1 MKHGI
6 SKRILLVDD
15 DVDLLML
22 LERILMKAGYVVDA
36 AASLPEAE
44 DIFPQFAPHLVLLDI
59 NIKGEDGR
67 KLCWKLKAENPE
79 TKVII
84 LSGYDYSVARAVLFG
99 ADDLI
104 PKPVNIEYLLHQES
118 PDNRYLLFHS
128 GDLQR
133 KYETRIPHRAIGVVY
148 DPERERQGNY
158 VPSLLAQ
165 RYDAL
170 IYLDRTNALHPL
182 HLKPHDEK
190 VPETYPFGY

>member
-104 PKPVNIEYLLHQES
+104 PKPVNIEYLLHQVEK
-118 PDNRYLLFHS
+118 LLGS
-128 GDLQR
+128 KTLS
-133 KYETRIPHRAIGVVY
+133 T
-148 DPERERQGNY
+148 
-158 VPSLLAQ
+158 
-165 RYDAL
+165 
-170 IYLDRTNALHPL
+170 
-182 HLKPHDEK
+182 
-190 VPETYPFGY
+190 